1 MAVRML
7 ACTVLAGLLGAAP
20 AIPAPHT
27 TRFRVDQ
34 TLSQEIDATR
44 AGKGKQ
50 RLSFSTTSFLT
61 VTLTDSAGGRS
72 VRVVVDSM
80 LGDTASPIPSA
91 VFDSAK
97 GAEFHAFLAASG
109 KLSDLEGVNVSPA
122 AARVQGFL
130 TDFFP
135 WVKAGVKMNE
145 QWADTT
151 SKITTDGHDSVV
163 VKRVTSYRVLGNEKR
178 DSKNA
183 LKVASQYTSD
193 VHGTQPTPNGPAKIE
208 GTGKGTG
215 TYYVTRDGGYLGG
228 DWRLESALTLTGSF
242 ADDPLPISISQ
253 TTKVTTLP

>member
-1 MAVRML
+1 MAARAL
-7 ACTVLAGLLGAAP
+7 ACTLLATLLGSPGTQAP
-20 AIPAPHT
+20 RT

-34 TLSQEIDATR
+34 TLSQEIDATG

-50 RLSFSTTSFLT
+50 RLSFSTTSWLS
-61 VTLTDSAGGRS
+61 VTLTDTAGGRS

-80 LGDTASPIPSA
+80 RGDSTSPIPPT

-97 GAEFHAFLAASG
+97 GAEFHAFLAHNG
-109 KLSDLEGVNVSPA
+109 RLSDLEGVNVSPA

-130 TDFFP
+130 SDFFP
-135 WVKAGVKMNE
+135 WVKAGARTNE
-145 QWADTT
+145 QWADTS

-163 VKRVTSYRVLGNEKR
+163 VKRITSYRVVGSEQR
-178 DSKNA
+178 NA
-183 LKVASQYTSD
+183 TKALRVASQYSSA
-193 VHGTQPTPNGPAKIE
+193 VHGTQPTPNGPAKLE

-215 TYYVTRDGGYLGG
+215 TYWVTQDGSYLGG
-228 DWRLESALTLTGSF
+228 DWQLESALTLTGSF